1 MLRLNWDRESLRTY
15 RLVFKGYWG
24 ILPCLLSIGSL
35 LIGYEAAL
43 HAPWVCY
50 LAMAGLHILW
60 IALLG
65 FFGESCA
72 R

>member
-1 MLRLNWDRESLRTY
+1 MLRFNWDRESLRTY

-24 ILPCLLSIGSL
+24 ILPCLL
-35 LIGYEAAL
+35 
-43 HAPWVCY
+43 Y